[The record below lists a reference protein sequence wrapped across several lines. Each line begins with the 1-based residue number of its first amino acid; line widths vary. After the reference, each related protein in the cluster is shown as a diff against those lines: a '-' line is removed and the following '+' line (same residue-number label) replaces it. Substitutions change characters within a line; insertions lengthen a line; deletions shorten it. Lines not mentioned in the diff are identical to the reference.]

1 MSRITGLLIWLIGL
15 LGCSIPIV
23 IIFAAHLFPDTG
35 PASGVTLMDVA
46 RQTYPNILIMVMALG
61 GIAIAEA
68 LMLFFRMVETGEAK
82 ATPALWL
89 LCMVLLIVFS
99 SISYAG
105 VAGGEFNPAR
115 VSDQQLW
122 MACAGATVAMVAALA
137 LRLSVLK
144 FEQIA
149 REAVHENAVVSTLE
163 DIRQSQDDQLDLYDF
178 SQYATNLP
186 EKKDVEQ
193 APAAGGDEAK
203 PAEPLRELQKAPPAE
218 IARPMTSA
226 AAEAFA
232 KVVPGPTLDEPE
244 EEYEPED
251 PEKAEESRPPAP
263 RKKAAV
269 RAKAP
274 EAKTSARRKDPEPA
288 APKSKAAADEPDDEE
303 PENKVEIIRPSKKAE
318 KKVEP
323 DAQPASKSKAQN
335 PRFTRRSSGT
345 RIRKPRSKD
354 AKV

>member
-15 LGCSIPIV
+15 LGCSVPIV
-23 IIFAAHLFPDTG
+23 IIFAAHLFPDSG
-35 PASGVTLMDVA
+35 PASGITLMDVA
-46 RQTYPNILIMVMALG
+46 RQTYPNILFMVIAVS

-99 SISYAG
+99 SISYTR
-105 VAGGEFNPAR
+105 VALGDFDPAR

-122 MACAGATVAMVAALA
+122 MACAGAAVAVVAALA

-149 REAVHENAVVSTLE
+149 REAVHDNAVLTTLE
-163 DIRQSQDDQLDLYDF
+163 EIRENQDDQLDLYDF

-186 EKKDVEQ
+186 EKAKESKQADVVRD
-193 APAAGGDEAK
+193 AAKAGEIRKDEAK
-203 PAEPLRELQKAPPAE
+203 EEKPAE
-218 IARPMTSA
+218 IAKPMTSA

-232 KVVPGPTLDEPE
+232 KIVPGPTLDELEEEDEPE
-244 EEYEPED
+244 ETE
-251 PEKAEESRPPAP
+251 APAP
-263 RKKAAV
+263 KKKAASK
-269 RAKAP
+269 AKVPDSKPEPEP
-274 EAKTSARRKDPEPA
+274 EAKKPDPKAAEVDPEGKAEIVHPA
-288 APKSKAAADEPDDEE
+288 KKTG
-303 PENKVEIIRPSKKAE
+303 KKAE
-318 KKVEP
+318 PETVR
-323 DAQPASKSKAQN
+323 ASKSMAKN
-335 PRFTRRSSGT
+335 PRFTRRSAGT
-345 RIRKPRSKD
+345 RIKKPRSKD